1 MSGFRR
7 ALDEISGLFVDDGVL
22 AIAAVGWIAVT
33 ALVLPSIIASETA
46 RAIFLFAGLATVL
59 VGSTVRRARARH

>member
-33 ALVLPSIIASETA
+33 ALVLPSIIASEIA
-46 RAIFLFAGLATVL
+46 RAILLFAGLATAL